1 MSVTLDDIAVE
12 LGRATPATGTVEA
25 RQWDMWI
32 GDALALIEA
41 RATRLGVPFEAL
53 PQETLGRVVRLAVA
67 AHAQRPDNSTQVD
80 VAIDDGR
87 VSRRYS
93 SSAGRV
99 AIDEDWW
106 ADLGLS
112 LAAGA
117 WTHEAGPRGPRSYM
131 WTGPDTWVPLP

>member
-1 MSVTLDDIAVE
+1 MSSITPADIAAA
-12 LGRATPATGTVEA
+12 LGRPAPA
-25 RQWDMWI
+25 QDSADYAQWSMWI
-32 GDALALIEA
+32 SDALMLIEA
-41 RATRLGVPFEAL
+41 RLGDLSALNPTRLDY
-53 PQETLGRVVRLAVA
+53 VVREAVVA
-67 AHAQRPDNSTQVD
+67 MVRRPDDSTQVD

-117 WTHEAGPRGPRSYM
+117 WTHQAGPRGSQSYM